1 MKYVI
6 GVVVVVTYFR
16 ICIFTFKIAMCR
28 FFLSLF
34 LFPPFSTS
42 RALFVLPPALSLF
55 VLSMS
60 VIYTN
65 LLQQKHIMTRHETL
79 NVTEPTNFSSTCRLD
94 TRKYGFLLFVYL
106 FVYIFSLVFS
116 SAYLGAFLV
125 CGKYLTFIGI
135 RTHVRF
141 KIKIMTQSLNAVSV
155 FFRLQTLVR
164 ST

>member
-1 MKYVI
+1 MLLVLLLLLH
-6 GVVVVVTYFR
+6 
-16 ICIFTFKIAMCR
+16 IFAYAFSHLRSLCVA
-28 FFLSLF
+28 FFSHCFCF
-34 LFPPFSTS
+34 LPSPLRVHFS
-42 RALFVLPPALSLF
+42 FYHPLSLF

-65 LLQQKHIMTRHETL
+65 LLQQKHIMTSHETL

-141 KIKIMTQSLNAVSV
+141 KTKIMTQSLNAVSV